1 MSRTIVVMPGD
12 GIGRHVV
19 PEALRVL
26 AATGFDATY
35 EPAEVGW
42 DCWRRD
48 GDALPARTL
57 ELLRAHRLGLY
68 GANTSKPHAE
78 AMSELAPALRA
89 RTPPPRYESPVLRM
103 RRGLDLHTAVRPCRS
118 LPGHPRAYVRRGAAG
133 ALESPSIDVTLFVQN
148 TECHYAGVEWR
159 APPPAL
165 RAALATH
172 PNFAPFSGV
181 APEDLAVSLR
191 VVTRAA
197 ALRTAR
203 AAFAFASAHGFDRVT
218 LCDKWGVMTETASLM
233 LEAAEAARAEH
244 PGVAIQR
251 TNIDAQVLLLQR
263 RPEDFHVLFASALV
277 GDILSDACAGLVG
290 GLGFAPV
297 ANLGEACA
305 VFEPAHGSAPKY
317 GAHDPP
323 VANPV
328 AAILAAAML
337 LDHVGE
343 AVRAARIR
351 GAILR
356 AMTEGALRT
365 FDVLGVPAGSPGT
378 QGTRDATEEIIA
390 RL

>member
-1 MSRTIVVMPGD
+1 MRRTVVVMPGD

-26 AATGFDATY
+26 EATGFSAY
-35 EPAEVGW
+35 YVPAEVGW
-42 DCWRRD
+42 DCWLRD
-48 GDALPARTL
+48 GDALPERTL
-57 ELLRAHRLGLY
+57 EMLRMYGLGFY
-68 GANTSKPHAE
+68 GATTSKPHAE
-78 AMSELAPALRA
+78 ALKELAPALRA
-89 RTPPPRYESPVLRM
+89 RTPPPRYQSPVLRI
-103 RRGLDLHTAVRPCRS
+103 RRALDLHTAVRPCRS
-118 LPGHPRAYVRRGAAG
+118 MPGHPRAFVRRGVAG
-133 ALESPSIDVTLFVQN
+133 AIESPEVDLTLFVQN

-159 APPPAL
+159 APPQSL
-165 RAALATH
+165 RTELAAH
-172 PNFAPFSGV
+172 PSFAPFSAV
-181 APEDLAVSLR
+181 APDDLAISVR

-203 AAFAFASAHGFDRVT
+203 AAFTFAKANGFDRVT

-244 PGVAIQR
+244 PGITIQR

-263 RPEDFHVLFASALV
+263 RPEDFHVLVASALV

-297 ANLGEACA
+297 ANLGDTCA
-305 VFEPAHGSAPKY
+305 VFEPVHGSAPRY
-317 GAHDPP
+317 GAHAPP

-337 LDHVGE
+337 LDHLGE
-343 AVRAARIR
+343 AERAERVRT
-351 GAILR
+351 AINR
-356 AMTEGALRT
+356 AMVDGALRT
-365 FDVLGVPAGSPGT
+365 FDVLGLPAGAPGT
-378 QGTRDATEEIIA
+378 QGTREATDAILA

>member
-1 MSRTIVVMPGD
+1 MTRTVVVMSGD
-12 GIGRHVV
+12 GIGKHVI

-26 AATGFDATY
+26 EASGLRASY
-35 EPAEVGW
+35 VHAEVGW
-42 DCWRRD
+42 DCWRQG
-48 GDALPARTL
+48 GDALPARTM
-57 ELLRAHRLGLY
+57 ELLRTHGLGLY

-78 AMSELAPALRA
+78 ALAELAPALRA
-89 RTPPPRYESPVLRM
+89 RAQPPRYESPVLRM

-118 LPGHPRAYVRRGAAG
+118 LPGHPRAFVRRGAGG
-133 ALESPSIDVTLFVQN
+133 ALESPAIDVTLFVQN

-159 APPPAL
+159 APPPGL
-165 RAALATH
+165 RAELAAH
-172 PNFAPFSGV
+172 PNFAPFSAV
-181 APEDLAVSLR
+181 APDDLALSVR

-203 AAFAFASAHGFDRVT
+203 AAFAFAKAHGFDRVT

-233 LEAAEAARAEH
+233 LEATEAARAEH
-244 PGVAIQR
+244 PGIAIER

-263 RPEDFHVLFASALV
+263 RPEDFHVLLASALV

-328 AAILAAAML
+328 AAILAAALL
-337 LDHVGE
+337 LDHLGD
-343 AVRAARIR
+343 AARAARVR
-351 GAILR
+351 TAIDR
-356 AMTEGALRT
+356 AMAEGALRT

-378 QGTRDATEEIIA
+378 HGTREATDEII
-390 RL
+390 RRI

>member
-1 MSRTIVVMPGD
+1 MTRSVVVMPGD
-12 GIGRHVV
+12 GIGRHVI

-26 AATGFDATY
+26 AAVGFDADY
-35 EPAEVGW
+35 VPAQVGW
-42 DCWRRD
+42 DCWCTA
-48 GDALPARTL
+48 GDALPPRTL
-57 ELLRAHRLGLY
+57 ELLAEHRLGLY
-68 GANTSKPHAE
+68 GANTSKPHGE
-78 AMSELAPALRA
+78 ALAELAPSLRA

-103 RRGLDLHTAVRPCRS
+103 RRALQLHTAVRPCRS
-118 LPGHPRAYVRRGAAG
+118 WPGHPRAYVRRGPGG
-133 ALESPSIDVTLFVQN
+133 ALESPAIDITLWVQN

-165 RAALATH
+165 LAELAAH
-172 PNFAPFSGV
+172 PRFAPFS
-181 APEDLAVSLR
+181 ATPPADLALSIR
-191 VVTRAA
+191 VVTHGA

-203 AAFAFASAHGFDRVT
+203 AAFAFAEANGFDRVT

-233 LEAAEAARAEH
+233 LEAAEVARAEH

-263 RPEDFHVLFASALV
+263 RPEDFRVLLASALI

-297 ANLGEACA
+297 ANLGDACA
-305 VFEPAHGSAPKY
+305 VFEPAHGSAPRY
-317 GAHDPP
+317 AAHDPP

-343 AVRAARIR
+343 AARAERVR
-351 GAILR
+351 GAIAR
-356 AMTEGALRT
+356 AMADGALRT
-365 FDVLGVPAGSPGT
+365 FDVLGLPAGAPGT
-378 QGTRDATEEIIA
+378 HSTREATDAIVA